1 MVSSCA
7 SSFAVACT
15 FQTAF
20 SEQQLGH
27 MAQPATADARFIK
40 KLQAMQVEREMCG
53 KPKFSSIS
61 VFKKMN
67 RPKIWHAFRRSSNNC
82 MQSVIRTTFTR
93 IKCPDKE
100 RFRTWLKQ
108 FSIQVL
114 ECNSITYLLSLL
126 WHQWRWSHVI
136 NCRCNIC
143 SKLTIQLLHEL

>member
-27 MAQPATADARFIK
+27 MAQLATADARFIK
-40 KLQAMQVEREMCG
+40 KLQAMQVEMCG

-67 RPKIWHAFRRSSNNC
+67 HPKI
-82 MQSVIRTTFTR
+82 
-93 IKCPDKE
+93 
-100 RFRTWLKQ
+100 
-108 FSIQVL
+108 
-114 ECNSITYLLSLL
+114 
-126 WHQWRWSHVI
+126 
-136 NCRCNIC
+136 
-143 SKLTIQLLHEL
+143 